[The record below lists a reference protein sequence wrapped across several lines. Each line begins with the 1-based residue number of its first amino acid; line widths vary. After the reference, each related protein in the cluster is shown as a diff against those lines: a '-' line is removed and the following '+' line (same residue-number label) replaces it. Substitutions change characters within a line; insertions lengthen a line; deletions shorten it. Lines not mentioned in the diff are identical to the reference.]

1 MQIYVFGNEDLEMD
15 SLPLKILPELK
26 KLFPEIDFVTKDP
39 NEDWDDVG
47 DITII
52 DTVVGITDVKV
63 FDTLKDFI
71 RAPRFSLHDF
81 DAYTNLLMLEK
92 LGKIKKVTIIGISPS
107 IPQQKTIEEIEDI
120 IKNEALNL

>member
-1 MQIYVFGNEDLEMD
+1 MD

>member
-1 MQIYVFGNEDLEMD
+1 MD

-63 FDTLKDFI
+63 FNSLKDFS

-81 DAYTNLLMLEK
+81 DAYTNLVMLEK
-92 LGKIKKVTIIGISPS
+92 LGKIRKIKIIGVPPTIS
-107 IPQQKTIEEIEDI
+107 QKEAIEKISSF
-120 IKNEALNL
+120 L

>member
-1 MQIYVFGNEDLEMD
+1 MIIYVFGNEDLEMD

>member
-1 MQIYVFGNEDLEMD
+1 VQIYVFGNEDLEMD